1 VKVGMDI
8 EKPFEKGKHM
18 SMEFRSSQQWK
29 IIYFDFS
36 RKQIFKA
43 TVIINLNDTKNQWK
57 NVQ

>member
-1 VKVGMDI
+1 MDI